1 MEAEIISVGTEILL
15 GEIVDTNTRTI
26 ALALRDIGLDIYRTA
41 TVGDNAQRIAQAV
54 QDSLSRAAVVILTG
68 GLGPTVDDVTREGVA
83 EALDVE
89 LVYHPELWDQ
99 IIERAARFGIKPTEN
114 NRRQAHLP
122 EGATPFEN
130 PIGSAPGFVA
140 HDAGAY
146 VFAMPGVPAEMKYLL
161 AQNVVPYL
169 QDCLDLKDVILTRL
183 LHTTGLGESKVDEAI
198 QDLERFTNP
207 TVGLAAHPGQVDI
220 RITAK
225 APSETEANAMIAE
238 VEKTVRQRLGDAI
251 FGSDDETLEEIAI
264 QVLAK
269 RGWRLAA
276 VECGTGSAL
285 TSALSPFS
293 ETFAGGQL
301 IACQEKSTEVEGALE
316 NLMAHHKIEVG
327 LGLSLFPSDRIQRVE
342 LSLRQPGGGERLE
355 RQYGGPPIHAS
366 RWAVCAALNL
376 LRKRLS

>member
-1 MEAEIISVGTEILL
+1 MEAEIITVGTEILL

-99 IIERAARFGIKPTEN
+99 IIERAARFGITPTEN

-130 PIGSAPGFVA
+130 PMGSAPGFVA
-140 HDAGAY
+140 HGAGAY
-146 VFAMPGVPAEMKYLL
+146 VFAMPGVPAEMRYLL
-161 AQNVVPYL
+161 THNVIPYL
-169 QDCLDLKDVILTRL
+169 QEHLNLQGAIFTRL

-198 QDLERFTNP
+198 QDLERLANP

-225 APSETEANAMIAE
+225 AASQMDADAMIAE
-238 VEKTVRQRLGDAI
+238 VEKTVRHRLGDAI

-285 TSALSPFS
+285 TSALAPYP

-301 IACQEKSTEVEGALE
+301 IACQEKGDVEEALE
-316 NLMAHHKIEVG
+316 NLLAHHEVEVG
-327 LGLSLFPSDRIQRVE
+327 LGLSLFPSDKIQRVQ
-342 LSLRQPGGGERLE
+342 LFLRQPDGDERLE
-355 RQYGGPPIHAS
+355 RQYGGPPSHAS
-366 RWAVCAALNL
+366 RWAVYAALNL